1 MVLFEI
7 CYALSISY
15 ASKHIQVN
23 RQTNLILLSITFVL
37 LFFSG
42 KLSKLYPGSFTNLQE
57 EMMVSIKAREWAVQ
71 RSYTLMSVKQN
82 EFNSPTEVNATYR
95 IFFSWSVYTWYVIIT
110 DILRIRDFKHLST
123 FLYNKVLKC
132 QFHF

>member
-57 EMMVSIKAREWAVQ
+57 EMMVSIKARE
-71 RSYTLMSVKQN
+71 
-82 EFNSPTEVNATYR
+82 
-95 IFFSWSVYTWYVIIT
+95 
-110 DILRIRDFKHLST
+110 
-123 FLYNKVLKC
+123 
-132 QFHF
+132 